1 MAALGIVV
9 KMYQKMK
16 RSVLTM
22 KKIICN
28 NCRKRF
34 NLEEGRINLI
44 EDRIVQCPYCKVF
57 TVIKEKYQ
65 KNH

>member
-1 MAALGIVV
+1 
-9 KMYQKMK
+9 
-16 RSVLTM
+16 M

-34 NLEEGRINLI
+34 SFEEGKINLI
-44 EDRIVQCPYCKVF
+44 EDRIVQCQYCKVF

>member
-1 MAALGIVV
+1 
-9 KMYQKMK
+9 
-16 RSVLTM
+16 M